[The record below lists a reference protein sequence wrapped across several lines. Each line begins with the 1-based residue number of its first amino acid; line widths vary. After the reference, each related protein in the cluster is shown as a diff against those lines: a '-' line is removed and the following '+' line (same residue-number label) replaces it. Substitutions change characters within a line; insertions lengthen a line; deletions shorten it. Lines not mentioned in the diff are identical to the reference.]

1 MGSAAVQAPFVPV
14 RRCSPPLRRPFLLLT
29 LNSSH
34 SSSVRSVRCSAL
46 TSPAEK
52 VKSSRKKSLSK
63 GSTKQ
68 SKRVNAVSLEAG
80 PASVSSSSQNTDLN
94 YDEVAE
100 QLENI
105 YKLSPANV
113 VEKIGEGQDG
123 EFGGMRL
130 VRGKRRKAKRLSME
144 KRVAVKMME
153 NEGRIV
159 EDNYEERL
167 LQENLVLWNLSGM
180 GWKRMKIPPV
190 LKSAEQTKLFKI
202 MQPMKAINE
211 LKESLRNDLQQEPSD
226 GELAAKMNMTVPEL
240 RRCMKVGQAARNKLI
255 KHNLRLVIY
264 AINKHFAE
272 FATNERFDDLC
283 QAGMKGLITSID
295 RFEPKRGLRLSTY
308 GLLWIRHSI
317 IRSISA
323 SSFTR
328 YPHAFE
334 SVKQEIRK
342 AKLQLLFELGR
353 TPTEEEIAKKVGITR
368 EKYQDIVKATRP
380 VHSLNVKH
388 RVTQEEL
395 INGISDTYGFG
406 GKSRRQSPA
415 LLRLAL
421 DDVLDSLK
429 PKENIVIRQRYGLD
443 GKGERTLTEV
453 AGNLNITKEMVRK
466 HELKAFMKLKHPAR
480 LDYLRKYI

>member
-46 TSPAEK
+46 TSPAVK
-52 VKSSRKKSLSK
+52 VKSPRKKSLSK

-68 SKRVNAVSLEAG
+68 SKRVHAVSLEAG
-80 PASVSSSSQNTDLN
+80 PVSVSSSSQNTDLN

-105 YKLSPANV
+105 YKLSPAKV

-144 KRVAVKMME
+144 KRVAVKRTK
-153 NEGRIV
+153 NEERIV
-159 EDNYEERL
+159 EDNYEGL
-167 LQENLVLWNLSGM
+167 LRENLVLWNLSGAD
-180 GWKRMKIPPV
+180 WKMMKIPPV
-190 LKSAEQTKLFKI
+190 LKFAEQTKLFKL

-211 LKESLRNDLQQEPSD
+211 LKESLRNDLQREPSD
-226 GELAAKMNMTVPEL
+226 GELAAKINMTVPEL
-240 RRCMKVGQAARNKLI
+240 GRHMKVGQAARNKLI

-283 QAGMKGLITSID
+283 QAGMNGLITSID

-317 IRSISA
+317 IRSIPA

-328 YPHAFE
+328 YPHTFQ
-334 SVKQEIRK
+334 SIKQEIQK

-380 VHSLNVKH
+380 VYSLNVKH
-388 RVTQEEL
+388 RVTQEEF
-395 INGISDTYGFG
+395 INGITDTYGFRG
-406 GKSRRQSPA
+406 DKSRRQSPA

-421 DDVLDSLK
+421 DDVLDSLR

-443 GKGERTLTEV
+443 GKGERTLSEI

-466 HELKAFMKLKHPAR
+466 YELKAFMKLKHPAR